1 MVGCP
6 EKGATNEQTSIEVLV
21 VANETVEGDVLHEA
35 VHATG
40 AAEVHVIAPALNSR
54 LRHWVS
60 DEDQAHRTAEDRLSA
75 CLARL
80 RSSGLDARG
89 SVGDADP
96 LQALADA
103 LRFFPADEI
112 VIATHPE
119 GRSHWLALNLV
130 ERARSRF
137 AQPIVHVVV
146 DLANHHEYVS
156 LPAAA

>member
-1 MVGCP
+1 MS
-6 EKGATNEQTSIEVLV
+6 ERTNKRVLV

-35 VHATG
+35 IGATR

-60 DEDQAHRTAEDRLSA
+60 DEDDAQRAAGDRLAA
-75 CLARL
+75 CLERL
-80 RSSGLDARG
+80 RKAGVDARG
-89 SVGDADP
+89 SVGDGDP
-96 LQALADA
+96 LQALSDA

-119 GRSHWLALNLV
+119 GRSHWLARNLV

-146 DLANHHEYVS
+146 DLVNHREYVALS
-156 LPAAA
+156 AAA

>member
-1 MVGCP
+1 MQANSD
-6 EKGATNEQTSIEVLV
+6 KRVLV

-35 VHATG
+35 IGEIG
-40 AAEVHVIAPALNSR
+40 AAEVHVVSPALNSR

-60 DEDQAHRTAEDRLSA
+60 DEDRAHRSAEDRLSA
-75 CLARL
+75 CLERL
-80 RSSGLDARG
+80 RNSGVDARG
-89 SVGDADP
+89 SVGDGDP

-103 LRFFPADEI
+103 LHFFPADEI

-119 GRSHWLALNLV
+119 GRSHWLARNLV

-137 AQPIVHVVV
+137 AQPVVHVVV
-146 DLANHHEYVS
+146 DLVNHREYVA

>member
-1 MVGCP
+1 MS
-6 EKGATNEQTSIEVLV
+6 ERANKRVLV

-35 VHATG
+35 IRASS
-40 AAEVHVIAPALNSR
+40 AAEVHVVAPALNSR

-60 DEDQAHRTAEDRLSA
+60 DEDEAHRTAEDRLVA

-80 RSSGLDARG
+80 RNAGLDARG
-89 SVGDADP
+89 SVGDGDP
-96 LQALADA
+96 LQALQDA
-103 LRFFPADEI
+103 LHFFPADEM

-119 GRSHWLALNLV
+119 GRSHWLARSLV

-146 DLANHHEYVS
+146 DLVNHREYVA

>member
-1 MVGCP
+1 MS
-6 EKGATNEQTSIEVLV
+6 EKANKRVLV
-21 VANETVEGDVLHEA
+21 VANETVEGAVLHEA
-35 VHATG
+35 IGATG
-40 AAEVHVIAPALNSR
+40 AAEVHVISPALNSR

-60 DEDQAHRTAEDRLSA
+60 DEDKAYRSAEDRLAA
-75 CLARL
+75 CLERL
-80 RSSGLDARG
+80 RRMGVDARG
-89 SVGDADP
+89 SVGDGDP
-96 LQALADA
+96 LQALSDA

-119 GRSHWLALNLV
+119 GRSHWLARNLV

-146 DLANHHEYVS
+146 DLANHREYVA

>member
-1 MVGCP
+1 MS
-6 EKGATNEQTSIEVLV
+6 EEANKRVLV

-35 VHATG
+35 IGATG

-60 DEDQAHRTAEDRLSA
+60 DEDEANRSAGDRLSA
-75 CLARL
+75 CLERL
-80 RSSGLDARG
+80 RAAGLDARG
-89 SVGDADP
+89 SVGDGDP
-96 LQALADA
+96 LQALSDA

-119 GRSHWLALNLV
+119 GRSHWLARNLV

-146 DLANHHEYVS
+146 DLVNHREYVA